1 MLYKFK
7 SKACADMIML
17 KEGGELVLGL
27 IGKKGHTQGIIE
39 VHELDDA
46 IQAIERALE
55 INQQHEMS
63 QHTAQSQS
71 SDDDALD
78 AVTVRTRVIPFLNML
93 KECVRKKQVIV
104 WGV

>member
-17 KEGGELVLGL
+17 KEGGELVLSL
-27 IGKKGHTQGIIE
+27 IGKKGQTKGIIE
-39 VHELDDA
+39 IHELDIA
-46 IQAIERALE
+46 IQAIEQALE
-55 INQQHEMS
+55 INQQNEMN
-63 QHTAQSQS
+63 QLTGHSQS
-71 SDDDALD
+71 SDEDTLD